1 MRDERGNWVAG
12 FARRIGITSSFKTE
26 LWGLWN
32 GLTLCSNLNI
42 SALIV
47 ELDAKVI
54 VDIFH
59 NVNYENNVLSP
70 ILDDC
75 RQLMSR
81 FFQVQV
87 KHIYRQANCYADA
100 LARMSA
106 K

>member
-1 MRDERGNWVAG
+1 MAG

-26 LWGLWN
+26 LWRLWN

-59 NVNYENNVLSP
+59 NANYEKNIVSP
-70 ILDDC
+70 ILDDY
-75 RQLMSR
+75 RQLFSK
-81 FFQVQV
+81 FGQVQI
-87 KHIYRQANCYADA
+87 KHIYCQANRCADT
-100 LARMSA
+100 LARMVA
-106 K
+106 E